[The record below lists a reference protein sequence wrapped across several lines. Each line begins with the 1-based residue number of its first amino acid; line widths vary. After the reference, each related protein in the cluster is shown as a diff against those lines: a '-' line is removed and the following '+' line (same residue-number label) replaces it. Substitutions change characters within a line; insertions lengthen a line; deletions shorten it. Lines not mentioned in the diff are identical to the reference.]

1 MSKRV
6 LYLRNA
12 TLHKRAEAEIRKRE
26 RLLRTVLQ
34 SLPVA
39 CLVVDPRTDKII
51 YYNSLFCAIWNI
63 RHLEEELRQGLLK
76 SGDLM
81 RQCLPLVANVPEFIK
96 SCRPLQD
103 QNDLSVI
110 QDKIIFKDGRIIQ
123 RLSTPMLDADDK
135 YLGRLNVYGEIT
147 LPKQM
152 EKSLMESEEKYQQLF
167 FNSPA
172 IKILLD
178 PQTGDIVEANSS
190 AIKFYGYTDDEF
202 KGMNLFDISHGDREV
217 AAKALRGV
225 KAPYGDYFLVK
236 HRLKSGEVRDVEVYS
251 GSISLAGKKLVS
263 SIIFDV
269 TDRLRAE
276 EELRE
281 SRERLALVIEGAK
294 AGIWDWDLI
303 NNRVYLDK
311 QWKAILGYEEDEIE
325 DSIENW
331 LSHWHPG
338 DIDQIHRARMDYMS
352 GKTDKYQVEH
362 RLRHKNGSYR
372 WILTTGKMIFDQCK
386 RPVRW
391 VGSNIDITLSKEV
404 KELRLESEMRLREFA
419 QAMPDISLIID
430 EDGRHV
436 EVFGNNEKLLPRP
449 REELKELTL
458 HQVVDKKLAVILLNE
473 VRQTIVTGRQRTAVL
488 EFDRDQEKYVIEWR
502 SAPMSYL
509 AEGKKTAAVSLTDLT
524 ERRKAETMLQFT
536 YDLQRKSDFFNDI
549 ISRSVS
555 IDMKAVATAQNWG
568 IDLTEPVFCGLIALE
583 KTAAAEKVNR
593 NPTDLQLQKNSII
606 KLLSHSREYVLW
618 DCRDS
623 IGIMCQDRD
632 KEKDAWE
639 KCMQAAA
646 RIREKIRGFDSDLM
660 VTIGISE
667 MHSGP
672 DCLEKCHQEAK
683 SALISARCQGGKGGG
698 IYHYRDIGLY
708 QLLTAYSGNDQSREY
723 VQKNIGALIK
733 YDREKGTDLLSTL
746 EVILQSTSLKEA
758 SSKIFLHHKSLS
770 FRKQRI
776 EKILGHSIDRFETRL
791 SLATAIKLY
800 KLNSL

>member
-1 MSKRV
+1 M
-6 LYLRNA
+6 
-12 TLHKRAEAEIRKRE
+12 
-26 RLLRTVLQ
+26 
-34 SLPVA
+34 
-39 CLVVDPRTDKII
+39 
-51 YYNSLFCAIWNI
+51 
-63 RHLEEELRQGLLK
+63 
-76 SGDLM
+76 
-81 RQCLPLVANVPEFIK
+81 
-96 SCRPLQD
+96 
-103 QNDLSVI
+103 
-110 QDKIIFKDGRIIQ
+110 
-123 RLSTPMLDADDK
+123 
-135 YLGRLNVYGEIT
+135 
-147 LPKQM
+147 
-152 EKSLMESEEKYQQLF
+152 
-167 FNSPA
+167 
-172 IKILLD
+172 
-178 PQTGDIVEANSS
+178 
-190 AIKFYGYTDDEF
+190 
-202 KGMNLFDISHGDREV
+202 
-217 AAKALRGV
+217 
-225 KAPYGDYFLVK
+225 
-236 HRLKSGEVRDVEVYS
+236 
-251 GSISLAGKKLVS
+251 AGKKLVS